1 MGEAKRRRLLDA
13 NYGQSKTPYS
23 RQKITCEILNKQTA
37 LEIASAFDLIT
48 RDYELTK
55 HHLILPVP
63 SDQSD
68 AADVINIIDAL
79 EKAGELKEVLPKNSL
94 PLTPIPLISPSVA
107 PPTNQ
112 NPNSQLEPRH
122 WHEWVVN
129 SGVDPIVTELNVRSL
144 SGSEI
149 YEYLLYALPHTA
161 RRNDGRL
168 RDGYLQ
174 RYAHIN
180 SAWWASG
187 LDPHN
192 NWLPMDWGRMKPD
205 NPRAYWD
212 KETQEPT
219 QKPVK
224 YESPPKTPNRV
235 TYLRVP
241 LHIWKLI
248 ALRYDVPM
256 PENIVVTPEGEALGF
271 WAWVMAHPEIPVC
284 LTEGEKKAGCLL
296 TLGFVAIALPGI
308 WNGRVGNENLERLH
322 PDLVPIAQKGRKF
335 TILFDYETKPKT
347 KHQIFQATRRTAAT
361 IIQLGGEC
369 EVALLPGPE
378 KGIDDWVV
386 ALGKK
391 ADKAVTTMIADAL
404 TINELSQRFF
414 VNRARGLRKF
424 KPDCVVNTR
433 YLSTVIRSLPQ
444 SGLVGLASDMGT
456 GKTEILAMM
465 RFDNPQFSFLNNGH
479 RVTLLKNLSDR
490 LQTAMYSAIS
500 CGDWA
505 KAKALSI
512 TVDSLYKMANDLQA
526 YDILFIDEACQ
537 YLAHLLK
544 SKTCKEHR
552 GAILEVLEYLVY
564 NAKLVVLADAH
575 LDDLTIEFFMRMRPD
590 GEKPYIIKNEYRS
603 GGRQVFWYEGKNS
616 SAIVAEF
623 HAQLMSGQKLMMVSD
638 SKRFIKKLER
648 ALNDGSAIDDADDTP
663 ESAEDRKL
671 RVWAIH
677 SENSGSEE
685 NVIFIREIN
694 VAIKDI
700 DAFLI
705 TPSLGTG
712 VDISSYHFDA
722 VFGVFHAV
730 SQSATECA
738 QQLWR
743 YRPDVPMYVWVAPR
757 PPFGYAE
764 TNARRIKEKILQKN
778 EMTAFLIRIDRE
790 TGRRGAEKDWAL
802 DASCQIEAQRNWSIN
817 NLRADLRSLLEEMG
831 NTIVPVGDGSD
842 EGTSRWMKAA
852 GIAIDEEHY
861 RKVANAKDIDRR
873 TYNSRQHQ
881 DYLKPEEVLEC
892 EKFRIQDTYGMS
904 VTPELV
910 EQDDGG
916 RLIKKIVALEAILAT
931 PGEMVTDDQG
941 REFIPPPPVVA
952 ERDKSE
958 RERLAIC
965 TDWSN
970 HSASWLMRHRLGL
983 RAVLMDLMAGVEIK
997 GDEAMIQVLADFSKR
1012 NASHVKGILNLTIPL
1027 DESPVWIL
1035 GQYLS
1040 QLGLSTESRRPLED
1054 GKRVRYY
1061 RLNTL
1066 DVVFIQNVLDY
1077 RLRQREDRERKRQEE
1092 QELQAVY
1099 AARMQ
1104 SQYGINPPST
1114 PPNEIDG
1121 SNNWGGVD
1129 TDESSSIS
1137 WWERVKYYAQLAIER
1152 FQYGVNAVKQLLSTL
1167 TSDERCGVMLKFE
1180 DINQDLFAQ
1189 LVADAPDW
1197 VEWIG

>member
-1 MGEAKRRRLLDA
+1 
-13 NYGQSKTPYS
+13 
-23 RQKITCEILNKQTA
+23 
-37 LEIASAFDLIT
+37 
-48 RDYELTK
+48 
-55 HHLILPVP
+55 
-63 SDQSD
+63 
-68 AADVINIIDAL
+68 
-79 EKAGELKEVLPKNSL
+79 
-94 PLTPIPLISPSVA
+94 
-107 PPTNQ
+107 
-112 NPNSQLEPRH
+112 
-122 WHEWVVN
+122 
-129 SGVDPIVTELNVRSL
+129 
-144 SGSEI
+144 
-149 YEYLLYALPHTA
+149 
-161 RRNDGRL
+161 
-168 RDGYLQ
+168 
-174 RYAHIN
+174 
-180 SAWWASG
+180 
-187 LDPHN
+187 
-192 NWLPMDWGRMKPD
+192 MKPD
-205 NPRAYWD
+205 YPRLEWD
-212 KETQEPT
+212 KTTQEQT

-241 LHIWKLI
+241 LHLWRLI
-248 ALRYDVPM
+248 SLRYDVPM
-256 PENIVVTPEGEALGF
+256 PEHITVTEDGEALLF

-284 LTEGEKKAGCLL
+284 LTEGEKKAACLL
-296 TLGFVAIALPGI
+296 TLGYVAIALPGI
-308 WNGRVGNENLERLH
+308 WNGRVGKEDLEYLH
-322 PDLVPIAQKGRKF
+322 PDLVPMAQKGRKF
-335 TILFDYETKPKT
+335 VILFDYETKPKT
-347 KHQIFQATRRTAAT
+347 KQQVFSATRRTCQV
-361 IIQLGGEC
+361 ILQLACQC

-391 ADKAVTTMIADAL
+391 AEKAVSTMIADAL
-404 TINELSQRFF
+404 RVSELNQRFF

-424 KPDCVVNTR
+424 KPDVIVNTR

-465 RFDNPQFSFLNNGH
+465 RFDNPDLSFLNNGH

-490 LQTAMYSAIS
+490 LQTAMYFAIS

-575 LDDLTIEFFMRMRPD
+575 LDDLTIEFFMQMRPAD
-590 GEKPYIIKNEYRS
+590 EKPYIIKNEYRS
-603 GGRQVFWYEGKNS
+603 GGRQVYWYEGKNS

-623 HAQLMSGQKLMMVSD
+623 HAQLMLGKKLMMVSD

-648 ALNDGSAIDDADDTP
+648 ALNDGSAIDDNDETP

-694 VAIKDI
+694 IAIKDI

-705 TPSLGTG
+705 TPSLSSG

-743 YRPDVPMYVWVAPR
+743 YRPNVPMYVWVALR

-764 TNARRIKEKILQKN
+764 TNARRIKERIIQKN

-802 DASCQIEAQRNWSIN
+802 DASCQIEGQRNWSIN

-831 NTIVPVGDGSD
+831 NTIVSLGDGGD
-842 EGTSRWMKAA
+842 EATSRWMKAA

-941 REFIPPPPVVA
+941 REFVPPPAIVV
-952 ERDKSE
+952 ERDLGE

-970 HSASWLMRHRLGL
+970 HSTAWLMRHRLGL
-983 RAVLMDLMAGVEIK
+983 RAVLIDLMAGVEIK
-997 GDEAMIQVLADFSKR
+997 GDEAMIQALAEFSKR

-1027 DESPVWIL
+1027 SESPMWIL

-1040 QLGLSTESRRPLED
+1040 QLGLSTESRRPMED
-1054 GKRVRYY
+1054 GQRVRYY
-1061 RLNTL
+1061 RLNTE
-1066 DVVFIQNVLDY
+1066 DVEFIQKVLDY
-1077 RLRQREDRERKRQEE
+1077 RQRQREEKERKRQESLE
-1092 QELQAVY
+1092 RDAAY

-1104 SQYGINPPST
+1104 SQYGINALST
-1114 PPNEIDG
+1114 PPINEDG
-1121 SNNWGGVD
+1121 SNNWVGMHIEAELSD
-1129 TDESSSIS
+1129 S
-1137 WWERVKYYAQLAIER
+1137 WWERVKYYARLAIER
-1152 FQYGVNAVKQLLSTL
+1152 VEDGVDKVKELLSTL
-1167 TSDERCGVMLKFE
+1167 TSDERLGVMLEFE
-1180 DINQDLFAQ
+1180 DVDPQKFAQ
-1189 LVADAPDW
+1189 LVTDAPQW
-1197 VEWIG
+1197 TEWMA

>member
-1 MGEAKRRRLLDA
+1 MR
-13 NYGQSKTPYS
+13 
-23 RQKITCEILNKQTA
+23 
-37 LEIASAFDLIT
+37 
-48 RDYELTK
+48 
-55 HHLILPVP
+55 
-63 SDQSD
+63 
-68 AADVINIIDAL
+68 
-79 EKAGELKEVLPKNSL
+79 
-94 PLTPIPLISPSVA
+94 
-107 PPTNQ
+107 
-112 NPNSQLEPRH
+112 
-122 WHEWVVN
+122 
-129 SGVDPIVTELNVRSL
+129 
-144 SGSEI
+144 
-149 YEYLLYALPHTA
+149 
-161 RRNDGRL
+161 
-168 RDGYLQ
+168 
-174 RYAHIN
+174 RYAHAEEG
-180 SAWWASG
+180 AWWVSG
-187 LDPHN
+187 LDPLN
-192 NWLPMDWGRMKPD
+192 SWLPMDWGRMKPD
-205 NPRAYWD
+205 NPRLEWD
-212 KETQEPT
+212 KTTNQQS

-241 LHIWKLI
+241 LHIWKLV
-248 ALRYDVPM
+248 ALRYDVPI
-256 PENIVVTPEGEALGF
+256 PELITVTDQGEALGF
-271 WAWVMAHPEIPVC
+271 WAWVMAHPVIPVY
-284 LTEGEKKAGCLL
+284 LTEGEKKAACLL
-296 TLGFVAIALPGI
+296 TLGYVAIALPGI
-308 WNGRVGNENLERLH
+308 WNCRVGKEDLEYLH
-322 PDLVPIAQKGRKF
+322 PDLVPMAQHKRKF
-335 TILFDYETKPKT
+335 VILFDYESKPKT
-347 KHQIFQATRRTAAT
+347 KQQVFAATRRTCQV
-361 IIQLGGEC
+361 ILQLACQC

-386 ALGKK
+386 ALGRK
-391 ADKAVTTMIADAL
+391 ADKAVSTMIADGL
-404 TINELSQRFF
+404 RISELNQRFF
-414 VNRARGLRKF
+414 INRARGLRKY
-424 KPDCVVNTR
+424 KPNVIVNTR

-465 RFDNPQFSFLNNGH
+465 RFDNPQLSFLNNGH
-479 RVTLLKNLSDR
+479 RVTLLKNLSVGVARRRHR

-575 LDDLTIEFFMRMRPD
+575 LDDLTIEFFMRMRPA

-603 GGRQVFWYEGKNS
+603 GGRQVYWYEGKNS

-623 HAQLMSGQKLMMVSD
+623 HARLMSGQKLMMVSD

-648 ALNDGSAIDDADDTP
+648 ALNDAEGQRCRGAEGKEIIQQLSSAPLLPCTSAFFDDDTP
-663 ESAEDRKL
+663 EPSEDRQL

-694 VAIKDI
+694 VAIKTV

-712 VDISSYHFDA
+712 VDICTEYFDA

-743 YRPDVPMYVWVAPR
+743 YRLDVPMHIWVAPR

-764 TNARRIKEKILQKN
+764 TNARRIKERILQTN
-778 EMTAFLIRIDRE
+778 EMTAFLIRINRE
-790 TGRRGAEKDWAL
+790 TGKRGAEKDWAL
-802 DASCQIEAQRNWSIN
+802 DASCQIEGQRNWSIN
-817 NLRADLRSLLEEMG
+817 NLRSDLRSLLEEMG
-831 NTIVPVGDGSD
+831 NTIVPVEDGGD

-852 GIAIDEEHY
+852 GIAIDSEHY
-861 RKVANAKDIDRR
+861 RKVANAKDIDSR
-873 TYNSRQHQ
+873 TYTSRQHQ

-904 VTPELV
+904 VTLELV
-910 EQDDGG
+910 EKDDRG
-916 RLIKKIVALEAILAT
+916 RLIKKIVALEAILAA
-931 PGEMVTDDQG
+931 PGEMITDDQG
-941 REFIPPPPVVA
+941 RECVSPPAVVA

-970 HSASWLMRHRLGL
+970 HSTAWLMRHRLGL

-997 GDEAMIQVLADFSKR
+997 GDEAMIQVLAEFSKR

-1027 DESPVWIL
+1027 SESPVWIL
-1035 GQYLS
+1035 GQYLW
-1040 QLGLSTESRRPLED
+1040 QLGLSTESQRPMED
-1054 GKRVRYY
+1054 GQRVRYY
-1061 RLNTL
+1061 RLNTE
-1066 DVVFIQNVLDY
+1066 DVEFIQKVLDY
-1077 RLRQREDRERKRQEE
+1077 RQRQREDRERKRHQE
-1092 QELQAVY
+1092 QELQAAY

-1104 SQYGINPPST
+1104 SQYGINAPST
-1114 PPNEIDG
+1114 PPINEDG
-1121 SNNWGGVD
+1121 DNNMGG
-1129 TDESSSIS
+1129 
-1137 WWERVKYYAQLAIER
+1137 
-1152 FQYGVNAVKQLLSTL
+1152 YGHRGRTQ
-1167 TSDERCGVMLKFE
+1167 
-1180 DINQDLFAQ
+1180 
-1189 LVADAPDW
+1189 
-1197 VEWIG
+1197 

>member
-1 MGEAKRRRLLDA
+1 MAQTNVISINEANGNDQLT
-13 NYGQSKTPYS
+13 QS
-23 RQKITCEILNKQTA
+23 
-37 LEIASAFDLIT
+37 
-48 RDYELTK
+48 
-55 HHLILPVP
+55 
-63 SDQSD
+63 
-68 AADVINIIDAL
+68 
-79 EKAGELKEVLPKNSL
+79 
-94 PLTPIPLISPSVA
+94 
-107 PPTNQ
+107 
-112 NPNSQLEPRH
+112 H
-122 WHEWVVN
+122 WQEWVIG
-129 SGVDPIVTELNVRSL
+129 SGVDPKLTALNVRSL
-144 SGSEI
+144 SGTSI
-149 YEYLLYALPHTA
+149 YEYLLCALPQTA

-168 RDGYLQ
+168 RDGYLK
-174 RYAHIN
+174 RYAHAEAG
-180 SAWWASG
+180 AWWVSG
-187 LDPHN
+187 LDPLN
-192 NWLPMDWGRMKPD
+192 DWLAMDWGRMKPD
-205 NPRAYWD
+205 YPRLEWD
-212 KETQEPT
+212 KTTQQQT

-235 TYLRVP
+235 TYLRMP
-241 LHIWKLI
+241 LHLWRLVS
-248 ALRYDVPM
+248 LRYNVPM
-256 PENIVVTPEGEALGF
+256 PENIVITSEGEALGF
-271 WAWVMAHPEIPVC
+271 WAWVMAHPEIPVI
-284 LTEGEKKAGCLL
+284 LTEGEKKGGCLL

-308 WNGRVGNENLERLH
+308 WNGRVGKEDLERLH
-322 PDLVPIAQKGRKF
+322 PDLVSMTQKGRKF
-335 TILFDYETKPKT
+335 VVLFDYESKPKT
-347 KHQIFQATRRTAAT
+347 KQQIFQATRRTASA
-361 IIQLGGEC
+361 IVEQCLQC

-386 ALGKK
+386 VLGKK
-391 ADKAVTTMIADAL
+391 ADKAVTAMIADAL
-404 TINELSQRFF
+404 RISEYKQRFF
-414 VNRARGLRKF
+414 INRARGLYKY
-424 KPDCVVNTR
+424 KPDVTVNTR
-433 YLSTVIRSLPQ
+433 YLSLAIHSLPQ
-444 SGLVGLASDMGT
+444 SGLVGLVSDMGT
-456 GKTEILAMM
+456 GKTEILAVL
-465 RFDNPQFSFLNNGH
+465 RRENPQLSFLNNGH

-500 CGDWA
+500 CGDWGQV
-505 KAKALSI
+505 KALSI

-575 LDDLTIEFFMRMRPD
+575 LDDLTIEFFMNLRPT
-590 GEKPYIIKNEYRS
+590 GEKPYIIKNLYRS
-603 GGRQVFWYEGKNS
+603 GGRQVHWYEGKNS

-623 HAQLMSGQKLMMVSD
+623 HAQLMLGKKLMMVSD

-648 ALNDGSAIDDADDTP
+648 ALNDGTSMDTPDDETP
-663 ESAEDRKL
+663 ESAEDRQL

-694 VAIKDI
+694 VAIKDL

-705 TPSLGTG
+705 TPSLSSG

-743 YRPDVPMYVWVAPR
+743 YRPNVPMYVWVAPR

-764 TNARRIKEKILQKN
+764 TNARRIKERILQTN
-778 EMTAFLIRIDRE
+778 EMTAFLIRINRE
-790 TGRRGAEKDWAL
+790 TGKRGAEKDWAL
-802 DASCQIEAQRNWSIN
+802 DASCQIEGQRNWSIN

-831 NTIVPVGDGSD
+831 NTIAPVGDATD
-842 EGTSRWMKAA
+842 EGASRWMKAA
-852 GIAIDEEHY
+852 GIAIDEEYY

-873 TYNSRQHQ
+873 TYTSRQHQ
-881 DYLKPEEVLEC
+881 DYLKPESVLEC

-910 EQDDGG
+910 EQDDRG

-931 PGEMVTDDQG
+931 PGEMITDDQG
-941 REFIPPPPVVA
+941 REFVTPPSVVV

-958 RERLAIC
+958 RDRLSIC

-970 HSASWLMRHRLGL
+970 HSTSWLMRHRLGL
-983 RAVLMDLMAGVEIK
+983 RAVLMDLMSGVEIK
-997 GDEAMIQVLADFSKR
+997 GDEAMIETLAQFSKR

-1027 DESPVWIL
+1027 DESPMWIL
-1035 GQYLS
+1035 GQYLA

-1061 RLNTL
+1061 RLNTE
-1066 DVVFIQNVLDY
+1066 DVEFVQKVLEY
-1077 RLRQREDRERKRQEE
+1077 RQRQREERERKRLESLE
-1092 QELQAVY
+1092 RDAAY
-1099 AARMQ
+1099 AARIQ
-1104 SQYGINPPST
+1104 AQYGINPPST
-1114 PPNEIDG
+1114 PPINEDG
-1121 SNNWGGVD
+1121 SNNRGGMD
-1129 TDESSSIS
+1129 TDSESSDS

-1152 FQYGVNAVKQLLSTL
+1152 VEYGVEPVKELLSTL
-1167 TSDERCGVMLKFE
+1167 TIDERWGVIFKFE
-1180 DINQDLFAQ
+1180 DIDPNKFAQ

-1197 VEWIG
+1197 VEWMV

>member
-1 MGEAKRRRLLDA
+1 MSPLQQFNHLVSAQRPSHIEVNHWNEWL
-13 NYGQSKTPYS
+13 
-23 RQKITCEILNKQTA
+23 
-37 LEIASAFDLIT
+37 ASA
-48 RDYELTK
+48 
-55 HHLILPVP
+55 
-63 SDQSD
+63 
-68 AADVINIIDAL
+68 
-79 EKAGELKEVLPKNSL
+79 
-94 PLTPIPLISPSVA
+94 
-107 PPTNQ
+107 
-112 NPNSQLEPRH
+112 
-122 WHEWVVN
+122 
-129 SGVDPIVTELNVRSL
+129 VDPKLTALNVRSL
-144 SGSEI
+144 SGPSV
-149 YEYLLYALPHTA
+149 YEYLLCALPQTA

-168 RDGYLQ
+168 RDGYLK
-174 RYAHIN
+174 RYVHAEAG
-180 SAWWASG
+180 AWWVSG
-187 LDPHN
+187 LDPLN
-192 NWLPMDWGRMKPD
+192 DWLAMDWGRMKPD
-205 NPRAYWD
+205 YPRLEWD
-212 KETQEPT
+212 KTTQQQT

-235 TYLRVP
+235 TYLRMP
-241 LHIWKLI
+241 LHLWRLVS
-248 ALRYDVPM
+248 LRYNVPM
-256 PENIVVTPEGEALGF
+256 PEHITVTEEGEALGF
-271 WAWVMAHPEIPVC
+271 WAWVMAHPEIPVI

-308 WNGRVGNENLERLH
+308 WNGRVGKEDLERLH
-322 PDLVPIAQKGRKF
+322 PDLVPMTQKGRKF
-335 TILFDYETKPKT
+335 VVLFDYESKPKT
-347 KHQIFQATRRTAAT
+347 KQQIFQATRRTASA
-361 IIQLGGEC
+361 IVELCCQC

-386 ALGKK
+386 VLGKK
-391 ADKAVTTMIADAL
+391 ADIAVTTMIADAL
-404 TINELSQRFF
+404 RISEYKQRFF
-414 VNRARGLRKF
+414 INRARGLHKY
-424 KPDCVVNTR
+424 KPDVTVNTR
-433 YLSTVIRSLPQ
+433 YLSLAIHSLPQ
-444 SGLVGLASDMGT
+444 SGLVGLVSDMGT
-456 GKTEILAMM
+456 GKTEILAVL
-465 RFDNPQFSFLNNGH
+465 RRENPQLSFLNNGH

-500 CGDWA
+500 CGDWGQV
-505 KAKALSI
+505 KALSI

-575 LDDLTIEFFMRMRPD
+575 LDDLTIEFFMNLRPA
-590 GEKPYIIKNEYRS
+590 GEKPYIIKNLYRS
-603 GGRQVFWYEGKNS
+603 GGRQVHWYEGKNS

-623 HAQLMSGQKLMMVSD
+623 HAQLMLGKKLMMVSD

-648 ALNDGSAIDDADDTP
+648 ALNDGTSMDTPDDETP
-663 ESAEDRKL
+663 ESAEDRQL

-694 VAIKDI
+694 IAIKDL

-705 TPSLGTG
+705 TPSLSSG

-743 YRPDVPMYVWVAPR
+743 YRPNVPMYVWVAPR

-764 TNARRIKEKILQKN
+764 TNARRIKEKILQTN
-778 EMTAFLIRIDRE
+778 EMTAFLIRINRE
-790 TGRRGAEKDWAL
+790 TGKRGAEKDWAL
-802 DASCQIEAQRNWSIN
+802 DASCQIEGQRNWSIN

-831 NTIVPVGDGSD
+831 NTIAPVGDATD
-842 EGTSRWMKAA
+842 EGASRWMKAA

-861 RKVANAKDIDRR
+861 RKVVNAKDIDRR
-873 TYNSRQHQ
+873 TYTSRQHQ

-916 RLIKKIVALEAILAT
+916 RLIKKIVALEAILAA
-931 PGEMVTDDQG
+931 PGEMVADDQG
-941 REFIPPPPVVA
+941 REFIPPPAIVA

-970 HSASWLMRHRLGL
+970 HSTAWLMRHRLGL
-983 RAVLMDLMAGVEIK
+983 RAVLMSMMAGVEIK
-997 GDEAMIQVLADFSKR
+997 GDEAMIQALAEFSKR

-1027 DESPVWIL
+1027 SESPVWIL
-1035 GQYLS
+1035 SQYLS

-1054 GKRVRYY
+1054 GQRVRYY
-1061 RLNTL
+1061 RLNTE
-1066 DVVFIQNVLDY
+1066 DVEFVQKVLDY
-1077 RLRQREDRERKRQEE
+1077 RQRQREEKERKRQESLE
-1092 QELQAVY
+1092 RDAAY

-1114 PPNEIDG
+1114 PPINEDG
-1121 SNNWGGVD
+1121 DNNRGGMD
-1129 TDESSSIS
+1129 TEEELSDS
-1137 WWERVKYYAQLAIER
+1137 WWERVKYYAQLAIKR
-1152 FQYGVNAVKQLLSTL
+1152 FQSSVEGVKELLSTL
-1167 TSDERCGVMLKFE
+1167 TIDERWGVIFKFE
-1180 DINQDLFAQ
+1180 DIDPDKFAQ
-1189 LVADAPDW
+1189 LVALAPDW
-1197 VEWIG
+1197 VEWMA

>member
-1 MGEAKRRRLLDA
+1 MAQTNVISINEANGNDQLT
-13 NYGQSKTPYS
+13 QS
-23 RQKITCEILNKQTA
+23 
-37 LEIASAFDLIT
+37 
-48 RDYELTK
+48 
-55 HHLILPVP
+55 
-63 SDQSD
+63 
-68 AADVINIIDAL
+68 
-79 EKAGELKEVLPKNSL
+79 
-94 PLTPIPLISPSVA
+94 
-107 PPTNQ
+107 
-112 NPNSQLEPRH
+112 H
-122 WHEWVVN
+122 WQEWVIG
-129 SGVDPIVTELNVRSL
+129 SGVDPKLTALNVRSL
-144 SGSEI
+144 SGPSV
-149 YEYLLYALPHTA
+149 YEYLLCALPQTA

-168 RDGYLQ
+168 RDGYLK
-174 RYAHIN
+174 RYAHAEAG
-180 SAWWASG
+180 AWWVSG
-187 LDPHN
+187 LDPQN
-192 NWLPMDWGRMKPD
+192 SWLAMDWGRMKPD
-205 NPRAYWD
+205 YPRLEWD
-212 KETQEPT
+212 KTTQEQT

-235 TYLRVP
+235 TYLRMP
-241 LHIWKLI
+241 LHLWRLVS
-248 ALRYDVPM
+248 LRYNVPM
-256 PENIVVTPEGEALGF
+256 PEHITVTDEGEALGF
-271 WAWVMAHPEIPVC
+271 WAWVMAHPEIPVI
-284 LTEGEKKAGCLL
+284 LTEGEKKGGCLL

-308 WNGRVGNENLERLH
+308 WNGRVGKEDLERLH
-322 PDLVPIAQKGRKF
+322 PDLVPMAQKGRKF
-335 TILFDYETKPKT
+335 VVLFDYESKPKT
-347 KHQIFQATRRTAAT
+347 KQQIFQATRRTASV
-361 IIQLGGEC
+361 IVQLCCQC

-386 ALGKK
+386 VLGKK

-404 TINELSQRFF
+404 RISEYKQRFF
-414 VNRARGLRKF
+414 INRARGLYKY
-424 KPDCVVNTR
+424 KPDVTVNTR
-433 YLSTVIRSLPQ
+433 YLSLAIHSLPQ
-444 SGLVGLASDMGT
+444 SGLVGLVSDMGT
-456 GKTEILAMM
+456 GKTEILAVL
-465 RFDNPQFSFLNNGH
+465 RRENPQLSFLNNGH

-500 CGDWA
+500 CGDWGQV
-505 KAKALSI
+505 KALSI

-575 LDDLTIEFFMRMRPD
+575 LDDLTIEFFMNLRPT
-590 GEKPYIIKNEYRS
+590 GEKPYIIKNLYRS
-603 GGRQVFWYEGKNS
+603 GGRQVHWYEGKNS

-623 HAQLMSGQKLMMVSD
+623 HAQLMMGKKLMMVSD

-694 VAIKDI
+694 IAIKDL

-705 TPSLGTG
+705 TPSLSSG

-743 YRPDVPMYVWVAPR
+743 YRPNVPMYVWVAPR

-764 TNARRIKEKILQKN
+764 TNARRIKEKILQTN
-778 EMTAFLIRIDRE
+778 EMTAFLIRINRE
-790 TGRRGAEKDWAL
+790 TGKRGAEKDWAL
-802 DASCQIEAQRNWSIN
+802 DASCQIEGQRNWSIN

-831 NTIVPVGDGSD
+831 NTIAPFCDATD
-842 EGTSRWMKAA
+842 EGASRWMKAA
-852 GIAIDEEHY
+852 GIAIDEEHF

-873 TYNSRQHQ
+873 TYTARQHQ

-916 RLIKKIVALEAILAT
+916 RLIKKIVALEAILA
-931 PGEMVTDDQG
+931 PNGETITDDLG
-941 REFIPPPPVVA
+941 REFVAPPSVVV

-958 RERLAIC
+958 RDRLSIC

-970 HSASWLMRHRLGL
+970 HSTAWLMRHRLGL
-983 RAVLMDLMAGVEIK
+983 RAVLMDLMSGVEIK
-997 GDEAMIQVLADFSKR
+997 GDEAMIQVLAEFSKR

-1040 QLGLSTESRRPLED
+1040 QLALSTESRRPLED

-1061 RLNTL
+1061 RLNTS
-1066 DVVFIQNVLDY
+1066 DVEFVQKVLEY
-1077 RLRQREDRERKRQEE
+1077 RQRQREERERKRQESL
-1092 QELQAVY
+1092 ELQAAY

-1104 SQYGINPPST
+1104 TMYGINPPST
-1114 PPNEIDG
+1114 PPPNVIGD
-1121 SNNWGGVD
+1121 NNRGGMD
-1129 TDESSSIS
+1129 TDAELSDP
-1137 WWERVKYYAQLAIER
+1137 WWERVKYYAQLVIVRVE
-1152 FQYGVNAVKQLLSTL
+1152 YGVESVKELLSTL
-1167 TSDERCGVMLKFE
+1167 TIDERCGVMLEFE
-1180 DINQDLFAQ
+1180 DVDPDKFAQ
-1189 LVADAPDW
+1189 LVALAPDW
-1197 VEWIG
+1197 VEWMA

>member
-1 MGEAKRRRLLDA
+1 MSPLQQFNHLVSAQRPSHIEVNHWNEWL
-13 NYGQSKTPYS
+13 
-23 RQKITCEILNKQTA
+23 
-37 LEIASAFDLIT
+37 AST
-48 RDYELTK
+48 
-55 HHLILPVP
+55 
-63 SDQSD
+63 
-68 AADVINIIDAL
+68 
-79 EKAGELKEVLPKNSL
+79 
-94 PLTPIPLISPSVA
+94 
-107 PPTNQ
+107 
-112 NPNSQLEPRH
+112 
-122 WHEWVVN
+122 
-129 SGVDPIVTELNVRSL
+129 VDPKLTAINVRSL
-144 SGSEI
+144 SGPSV
-149 YEYLLYALPHTA
+149 YEYLLCALPQTA

-168 RDGYLQ
+168 RDGYLK
-174 RYAHIN
+174 RYAHAEAG
-180 SAWWASG
+180 AWWVSG
-187 LDPHN
+187 LDPLN
-192 NWLPMDWGRMKPD
+192 DWLAMDWGRMKPD
-205 NPRAYWD
+205 YPRLEWD
-212 KETQEPT
+212 KTTQQQT

-235 TYLRVP
+235 TYLRMP
-241 LHIWKLI
+241 LHLWRLVS
-248 ALRYDVPM
+248 LRYNVPM
-256 PENIVVTPEGEALGF
+256 PEHITVTDQGEALGF
-271 WAWVMAHPEIPVC
+271 WAWVMAHPEIPVI

-308 WNGRVGNENLERLH
+308 WNGRVGKEDLERLH
-322 PDLVPIAQKGRKF
+322 PDLVPMTQKGRKF
-335 TILFDYETKPKT
+335 IVLFDYESKPKT
-347 KHQIFQATRRTAAT
+347 KQQIFQATRRTAGA
-361 IIQLGGEC
+361 IVQLCCQC

-391 ADKAVTTMIADAL
+391 ADKAVTAMIADAL
-404 TINELSQRFF
+404 RISEYKQRFF
-414 VNRARGLRKF
+414 INRARGLHKY
-424 KPDCVVNTR
+424 KPNVTVNTR
-433 YLSTVIRSLPQ
+433 YLSLAIHSLPQ
-444 SGLVGLASDMGT
+444 SGLVGLVSDMGT
-456 GKTEILAMM
+456 GKTEILAVL
-465 RFDNPQFSFLNNGH
+465 RRENPNLSFLNNGH

-500 CGDWA
+500 CDDWA
-505 KAKALSI
+505 KVKALSI

-552 GAILEVLEYLVY
+552 GAILEVLEYLVR

-575 LDDLTIEFFMRMRPD
+575 LDDLTIEFFLRMRPH

-603 GGRQVFWYEGKNS
+603 GGRQVHWYEGKNS

-623 HAQLMSGQKLMMVSD
+623 HAQLMLGKKLMMVSD

-648 ALNDGSAIDDADDTP
+648 ALNDGSTIDDSDETP
-663 ESAEDRKL
+663 ESAEDRQL

-694 VAIKDI
+694 IAIKDL

-705 TPSLGTG
+705 TPSLSSG

-764 TNARRIKEKILQKN
+764 TNARRIKERILQTN
-778 EMTAFLIRIDRE
+778 EMTAFLIRINRE
-790 TGRRGAEKDWAL
+790 TGKRGAEKDWAL
-802 DASCQIEAQRNWSIN
+802 DASCQIEGQRNWSIN

-831 NTIVPVGDGSD
+831 NTIIPLGDGGD
-842 EGTSRWMKAA
+842 EATSRWMKAA

-861 RKVANAKDIDRR
+861 RLVANAKDIDRR
-873 TYNSRQHQ
+873 TYTSRQHQ

-931 PGEMVTDDQG
+931 PGEMITDDQG
-941 REFIPPPPVVA
+941 REFVAPPSVVV
-952 ERDKSE
+952 ERDKTE
-958 RERLAIC
+958 RSRLAIC

-970 HSASWLMRHRLGL
+970 HSTSWLMRHRLGL
-983 RAVLMDLMAGVEIK
+983 RAVLMDLMSGVEIK
-997 GDEAMIQVLADFSKR
+997 GDEAMIETLAQFSKR

-1061 RLNTL
+1061 RLNTE
-1066 DVVFIQNVLDY
+1066 NVEFAQQVLEY
-1077 RLRQREDRERKRQEE
+1077 RQRQREEKERKRQESLE
-1092 QELQAVY
+1092 RDAAY
-1099 AARMQ
+1099 AAIMQ
-1104 SQYGINPPST
+1104 AQYGINPPST
-1114 PPNEIDG
+1114 PPINEDG
-1121 SNNWGGVD
+1121 SNNRGGMD
-1129 TDESSSIS
+1129 TDSEASDS
-1137 WWERVKYYAQLAIER
+1137 WWERVKYYAQLAIKR
-1152 FQYGVNAVKQLLSTL
+1152 FEYGVESVKELLSTL
-1167 TSDERCGVMLKFE
+1167 TIDERWGVIFKFE
-1180 DINQDLFAQ
+1180 DIDQNLFAQ
-1189 LVADAPDW
+1189 LVDEAPDW
-1197 VEWIG
+1197 VEWMA

>member
-1 MGEAKRRRLLDA
+1 MAQTNVISINEANGNDQLT
-13 NYGQSKTPYS
+13 QS
-23 RQKITCEILNKQTA
+23 
-37 LEIASAFDLIT
+37 
-48 RDYELTK
+48 
-55 HHLILPVP
+55 
-63 SDQSD
+63 
-68 AADVINIIDAL
+68 
-79 EKAGELKEVLPKNSL
+79 
-94 PLTPIPLISPSVA
+94 
-107 PPTNQ
+107 
-112 NPNSQLEPRH
+112 H
-122 WHEWVVN
+122 WQEWVIA
-129 SGVDPIVTELNVRSL
+129 SGVDRELTALNVRSL
-144 SGSEI
+144 SGTSV
-149 YEYLLYALPHTA
+149 YEYLLCALPQTA

-168 RDGYLQ
+168 RDGYLK
-174 RYAHIN
+174 RYAHAEAG
-180 SAWWASG
+180 AWWVSG
-187 LDPHN
+187 LDPLN
-192 NWLPMDWGRMKPD
+192 NWQTMDWGRMKPD
-205 NPRAYWD
+205 YPRLEWD
-212 KETQEPT
+212 KTTQQQT

-241 LHIWKLI
+241 LHIWKLV

-256 PENIVVTPEGEALGF
+256 PEQITITESGVALGF
-271 WAWVMAHPEIPVC
+271 WAWVMAHPEIPVI

-308 WNGRVGNENLERLH
+308 WNGRVGKEDLERLH
-322 PDLVPIAQKGRKF
+322 PDLVPMAQKERKF
-335 TILFDYETKPKT
+335 VVLFDYESKPYTKQ
-347 KHQIFQATRRTAAT
+347 QIFQATRRTASA
-361 IIQLGGEC
+361 IIQLC
-369 EVALLPGPE
+369 CQCVVALLPGPE

-404 TINELSQRFF
+404 TLAEYQQRFF
-414 VNRARGLRKF
+414 VNRARGLYKY
-424 KPDCVVNTR
+424 KPNVIVKTR
-433 YLSTVIRSLPQ
+433 YLSTVIHSLPQ

-456 GKTEILAMM
+456 GKTEILAMI
-465 RFDNPQFSFLNNGH
+465 RRDNPELSFLNNGH

-500 CGDWA
+500 CGDWGQ
-505 KAKALSI
+505 AKALSI

-575 LDDLTIEFFMRMRPD
+575 LDDLTIEFFTRMRPV
-590 GEKPYIIKNEYRS
+590 GEKPFIIKNQYRS
-603 GGRQVFWYEGKNS
+603 GGRQVHWYEGKNS
-616 SAIVAEF
+616 SAIVAKF
-623 HAQLMSGQKLMMVSD
+623 HAKLMSGQKLMMVSD

-648 ALNDGSAIDDADDTP
+648 ALNDGVSIDTPDEETP
-663 ESAEDRKL
+663 ESAEDRQL

-700 DAFLI
+700 DAFLS
-705 TPSLGTG
+705 TPSCGTG
-712 VDISSYHFDA
+712 IDISTEHFDA

-743 YRPDVPMYVWVAPR
+743 YRPNVPMYIWVAPR

-790 TGRRGAEKDWAL
+790 TGKRGAEKDWAL

-817 NLRADLRSLLEEMG
+817 NLRADLRNLLSEMG
-831 NTIVPVGDGSD
+831 NTIAPVGDATD
-842 EGTSRWMKAA
+842 EGASRWMKAA
-852 GIAIDEEHY
+852 GIAIDEEY
-861 RKVANAKDIDRR
+861 YDKVANAKDIDRR
-873 TYNSRQHQ
+873 TYAARQHQ

-892 EKFRIQDTYGMS
+892 EKFRIHDTYGMS

-916 RLIKKIVALEAILAT
+916 RLIKKIVALEAILAS
-931 PGEMVTDDQG
+931 PGEMITDDLG
-941 REFIPPPPVVA
+941 REFVSPPDVVV
-952 ERDKSE
+952 ERDKTE
-958 RERLAIC
+958 RVRLAIC
-965 TDWSN
+965 TDWGNYST
-970 HSASWLMRHRLGL
+970 SWLMRHRLGL
-983 RAVLMDLMAGVEIK
+983 RAVLMDLMSGVEIK
-997 GDEAMIQVLADFSKR
+997 GDEAIIEALADFSKR

-1040 QLGLSTESRRPLED
+1040 QLGLSTESRRPVED

-1061 RLNTL
+1061 RLNTE
-1066 DVVFIQNVLDY
+1066 DVEFAQKVLEY
-1077 RLRQREDRERKRQEE
+1077 RQKQREEREQKRH
-1092 QELQAVY
+1092 QELERNAAY
-1099 AARMQ
+1099 AARMRT
-1104 SQYGINPPST
+1104 QYGINPPST
-1114 PPNEIDG
+1114 PPPNVIGDNNRGGMDG
-1121 SNNWGGVD
+1121 SAEVVETLND
-1129 TDESSSIS
+1129 D
-1137 WWERVKYYAQLAIER
+1137 WWQQVKYYAQLVIER
-1152 FQYGVNAVKQLLSTL
+1152 FESGVDQVKELLSTL
-1167 TSDERCGVMLKFE
+1167 TSDQRWGVMWEFE
-1180 DINQDLFAQ
+1180 EVSPDRFAQ
-1189 LVADAPDW
+1189 LVIAAPDW
-1197 VEWIG
+1197 EEWMA

>member
-1 MGEAKRRRLLDA
+1 MGEAKRRRLSDP
-13 NYGQSKTPYS
+13 NYGQTKIPNTSEPTPSEVQNIQTFSQNYFTNS
-23 RQKITCEILNKQTA
+23 HSELPSFHLN
-37 LEIASAFDLIT
+37 
-48 RDYELTK
+48 
-55 HHLILPVP
+55 LPP
-63 SDQSD
+63 
-68 AADVINIIDAL
+68 
-79 EKAGELKEVLPKNSL
+79 LPKQNH
-94 PLTPIPLISPSVA
+94 PLHHINTTDA
-107 PPTNQ
+107 RQ
-112 NPNSQLEPRH
+112 NPNSELAPNH
-122 WHEWVVN
+122 WHEWVIG
-129 SGVDPIVTELNVRSL
+129 SAVDPILTELNVRSL
-144 SGSEI
+144 SGDEI
-149 YEYLLYALPHTA
+149 YEYLVYALPQTA

-180 SAWWASG
+180 NSWWASG
-187 LDPHN
+187 LDPLN
-192 NWLPMDWGRMKPD
+192 DWLPMEWGRMKPD
-205 NPRAYWD
+205 CPRLEWD
-212 KETQEPT
+212 KETQQQT
-219 QKPVK
+219 DKSVK
-224 YESPPKTPNRV
+224 YESPAKTPNRV

-241 LHIWKLI
+241 LHIWKLVS
-248 ALRYDVPM
+248 LRYDVPM
-256 PENIVVTPEGEALGF
+256 PENIVVTQEGEALGF
-271 WAWVMAHPEIPVC
+271 WAWVMAHPEIPVI
-284 LTEGEKKAGCLL
+284 LTEGEKKGGCLL

-308 WNGRVGNENLERLH
+308 WNGRVGKEDFERLH
-322 PDLVPIAQKGRKF
+322 PDLVPMVTERSRSMAQKGRKF
-335 TILFDYETKPKT
+335 VILFDYETKPKT
-347 KHQIFQATRRTAAT
+347 KQQIFQATRRTCQA
-361 IIQLGGEC
+361 IIQQHCQC

-391 ADKAVTTMIADAL
+391 ADVAVNTMIADAL
-404 TINELSQRFF
+404 RINEYQQRFF

-424 KPDCVVNTR
+424 KPNVTVNTR
-433 YLSTVIRSLPQ
+433 YLSQAIHSLPE
-444 SGLVGLASDMGT
+444 SGVVGLLSDMGT
-456 GKTEILAMM
+456 GKTEILAIL
-465 RFDNPQFSFLNNGH
+465 RKNNPLLSFLNNGH

-575 LDDLTIEFFMRMRPD
+575 LDDLTIEFFMRMRPA

-603 GGRQVFWYEGKNS
+603 GGRQVYWYEGKNS

-623 HAQLMSGQKLMMVSD
+623 HAQLMLGKKLMMASD

-648 ALNDGSAIDDADDTP
+648 ALNDGSTIDDNNETP
-663 ESAEDRKL
+663 EPIEDRKL

-705 TPSLGTG
+705 TPSLSSG

-764 TNARRIKEKILQKN
+764 TNARRIKERILQKN

-790 TGRRGAEKDWAL
+790 TGKRGAEKDWAL
-802 DASCQIEAQRNWSIN
+802 DISCQIEGQRNWSIN

-831 NTIVPVGDGSD
+831 NTIIPLGDGGD
-842 EGTSRWMKAA
+842 EGASRWMKAA

-873 TYNSRQHQ
+873 TYTSRQHQ

-916 RLIKKIVALEAILAT
+916 RLIKKIVALEAILSA
-931 PGEMVTDDQG
+931 PGEMVADDQG
-941 REFIPPPPVVA
+941 REFIPPPSVVA

-958 RERLAIC
+958 REQTHFLHSRPSHKRLLDLPL
-965 TDWSN
+965 TGD
-970 HSASWLMRHRLGL
+970 LLG
-983 RAVLMDLMAGVEIK
+983 
-997 GDEAMIQVLADFSKR
+997 
-1012 NASHVKGILNLTIPL
+1012 N
-1027 DESPVWIL
+1027 
-1035 GQYLS
+1035 
-1040 QLGLSTESRRPLED
+1040 
-1054 GKRVRYY
+1054 
-1061 RLNTL
+1061 
-1066 DVVFIQNVLDY
+1066 
-1077 RLRQREDRERKRQEE
+1077 
-1092 QELQAVY
+1092 
-1099 AARMQ
+1099 
-1104 SQYGINPPST
+1104 
-1114 PPNEIDG
+1114 
-1121 SNNWGGVD
+1121 
-1129 TDESSSIS
+1129 
-1137 WWERVKYYAQLAIER
+1137 
-1152 FQYGVNAVKQLLSTL
+1152 
-1167 TSDERCGVMLKFE
+1167 
-1180 DINQDLFAQ
+1180 
-1189 LVADAPDW
+1189 
-1197 VEWIG
+1197 

>member
-1 MGEAKRRRLLDA
+1 MAQTNVISINEANGNDQLT
-13 NYGQSKTPYS
+13 QS
-23 RQKITCEILNKQTA
+23 
-37 LEIASAFDLIT
+37 
-48 RDYELTK
+48 
-55 HHLILPVP
+55 
-63 SDQSD
+63 
-68 AADVINIIDAL
+68 
-79 EKAGELKEVLPKNSL
+79 
-94 PLTPIPLISPSVA
+94 
-107 PPTNQ
+107 
-112 NPNSQLEPRH
+112 H
-122 WHEWVVN
+122 WQEWVIG
-129 SGVDPIVTELNVRSL
+129 SGVDPKLTALNVRSL
-144 SGSEI
+144 SGTSI
-149 YEYLLYALPHTA
+149 YEYLLCALPQTA

-168 RDGYLQ
+168 RDGYLK
-174 RYAHIN
+174 RYAHAEAG
-180 SAWWASG
+180 AWWVSG
-187 LDPHN
+187 LDPLN
-192 NWLPMDWGRMKPD
+192 DWLAMDWGRMKPD
-205 NPRAYWD
+205 YPRLEWD
-212 KETQEPT
+212 KTTQQQT

-235 TYLRVP
+235 TYLRMP
-241 LHIWKLI
+241 LHLWRLVS
-248 ALRYDVPM
+248 LRYNVPM
-256 PENIVVTPEGEALGF
+256 PEHITVTDQGEALGF
-271 WAWVMAHPEIPVC
+271 WAWVMAHPEIPVI

-308 WNGRVGNENLERLH
+308 WNGRVGKEDLERLH

-335 TILFDYETKPKT
+335 VVLFDYESKPKT
-347 KHQIFQATRRTAAT
+347 KQQIFQATRRTASA
-361 IIQLGGEC
+361 IVELCCQC

-386 ALGKK
+386 VLGKK
-391 ADKAVTTMIADAL
+391 AGIAVTTMIADAL
-404 TINELSQRFF
+404 RISEYKQRFF
-414 VNRARGLRKF
+414 INRARGLHKY
-424 KPDCVVNTR
+424 KPDVTVNTR
-433 YLSTVIRSLPQ
+433 YLSLAIHSLPQ
-444 SGLVGLASDMGT
+444 SGLVGLVSDMGT
-456 GKTEILAMM
+456 GKTEILAVL
-465 RFDNPQFSFLNNGH
+465 RRENPQLSFLNNGH

-500 CGDWA
+500 CGDWGQV
-505 KAKALSI
+505 KALSI

-575 LDDLTIEFFMRMRPD
+575 LDDLTIEFFMNLRPA
-590 GEKPYIIKNEYRS
+590 GEKPYIIKNLYRS
-603 GGRQVFWYEGKNS
+603 GGRQVHWYEGKNS

-623 HAQLMSGQKLMMVSD
+623 HAQLMLGKKLMMVSD

-648 ALNDGSAIDDADDTP
+648 ALNDGSTIDDNYETP
-663 ESAEDRKL
+663 ESAEDRQL

-694 VAIKDI
+694 VAIKDL

-705 TPSLGTG
+705 TPSLSSG

-831 NTIVPVGDGSD
+831 NTIAPVGDATD
-842 EGTSRWMKAA
+842 EGASRWMKAA
-852 GIAIDEEHY
+852 GIAIDEEHF

-873 TYNSRQHQ
+873 TYTSRQHQ

-916 RLIKKIVALEAILAT
+916 RLIKKIVALEAILSA
-931 PGEMVTDDQG
+931 PGEMITDDQG
-941 REFIPPPPVVA
+941 LSCVSPPTVVV

-958 RERLAIC
+958 RDRLAIC

-970 HSASWLMRHRLGL
+970 HSTAWLMRHRLGL

-997 GDEAMIQVLADFSKR
+997 GDEAMIQALAEFSKR

-1027 DESPVWIL
+1027 SESALWIL
-1035 GQYLS
+1035 GQYLW
-1040 QLGLSTESRRPLED
+1040 QLGLSTESRRPMED
-1054 GKRVRYY
+1054 GQRVRYY
-1061 RLNTL
+1061 RLNTE
-1066 DVVFIQNVLDY
+1066 DVEFIQKVLEY
-1077 RLRQREDRERKRQEE
+1077 RQRQREEKEKKRQQE
-1092 QELQAVY
+1092 QDRNVAY

-1104 SQYGINPPST
+1104 AQYGINPPST
-1114 PPNEIDG
+1114 PPINEDG
-1121 SNNWGGVD
+1121 SNNRGGMD
-1129 TDESSSIS
+1129 TDAELSDS
-1137 WWERVKYYAQLAIER
+1137 WWERVKYYARLAIER
-1152 FQYGVNAVKQLLSTL
+1152 MEYGVESVK
-1167 TSDERCGVMLKFE
+1167 E
-1180 DINQDLFAQ
+1180 
-1189 LVADAPDW
+1189 
-1197 VEWIG
+1197 

>member
-1 MGEAKRRRLLDA
+1 MGEAKRRRLLDP
-13 NYGQSKTPYS
+13 NYGLPKTPNTS
-23 RQKITCEILNKQTA
+23 ESTSKGVFKKQTDFKTVPKNHF
-37 LEIASAFDLIT
+37 INSH
-48 RDYELTK
+48 YELPK
-55 HHLILPVP
+55 HYLNLRDSSNQNDADHL
-63 SDQSD
+63 SHT
-68 AADVINIIDAL
+68 ID
-79 EKAGELKEVLPKNSL
+79 
-94 PLTPIPLISPSVA
+94 TH
-107 PPTNQ
+107 Q
-112 NPNSQLEPRH
+112 NPNSELAPNH

-129 SGVDPIVTELNVRSL
+129 SAVDPKLTALNVRSL

-241 LHIWKLI
+241 LHIWKLV

-256 PENIVVTPEGEALGF
+256 PELITVTPEGEALGF
-271 WAWVMAHPEIPVC
+271 WAWVMAHPEIPVI
-284 LTEGEKKAGCLL
+284 LTEGEKKGGCLL

-347 KHQIFQATRRTAAT
+347 KHQIFQATRRTASV
-361 IIQLGGEC
+361 IIQQGC
-369 EVALLPGPE
+369 HCVVALLPGPE

-391 ADKAVTTMIADAL
+391 ADKAVSTMIADAL
-404 TINELSQRFF
+404 TINEYQQRFF

-433 YLSTVIRSLPQ
+433 YLSTIIRSLPQ

-623 HAQLMSGQKLMMVSD
+623 HAQLMLGQKLMMVSD

-648 ALNDGSAIDDADDTP
+648 ALNDGSAIDDALDTP

-694 VAIKDI
+694 IAIKDI

-705 TPSLGTG
+705 TPSLSTG

-743 YRPDVPMYVWVAPR
+743 YRPNVPMHVWVAPR

-790 TGRRGAEKDWAL
+790 TGKRGAEKDWAL

-817 NLRADLRSLLEEMG
+817 NLRADLRSLLQEMG
-831 NTIVPVGDGSD
+831 NTIIPLGDGGD

-852 GIAIDEEHY
+852 GIAIDSEHY

-892 EKFRIQDTYGMS
+892 EKFRIQDTYGMP

-910 EQDDGG
+910 EKDDGG
-916 RLIKKIVALEAILAT
+916 RLIKKIVALEAILAA
-931 PGEMVTDDQG
+931 PGETNDLVA
-941 REFIPPPPVVA
+941 PPPVVA

-958 RERLAIC
+958 RERLSIC

-970 HSASWLMRHRLGL
+970 HSSAWLMRHRLGL

-997 GDEAMIQVLADFSKR
+997 GDEAMIQALADFSKR

-1027 DESPVWIL
+1027 DESPIWIL

-1040 QLGLSTESRRPLED
+1040 QLGLSTESRRPLEN
-1054 GKRVRYY
+1054 GQRVRYY
-1061 RLNTL
+1061 RLNTEN
-1066 DVVFIQNVLDY
+1066 VVFIQNVLSY
-1077 RLRQREDRERKRQEE
+1077 RLRQREDRENKRQEE
-1092 QELQAVY
+1092 QTKNAAY

-1114 PPNEIDG
+1114 PPLNKDG

-1129 TDESSSIS
+1129 TDKEDSTS

-1152 FQYGVNAVKQLLSTL
+1152 VEFGVNAVKELLSTL

-1180 DINQDLFAQ
+1180 DIDPDKFAQ
-1189 LVADAPDW
+1189 LVSDAPDW